1 MKLKIFRSTSFC
13 IFSLSDTLSALAIFI
28 FPPPIPNAPKA
39 RSYKIKMC
47 SNNAPIVAKIHGQ
60 FFFPLFKTTPSK
72 FSAKILPPLQRRGI
86 LHVLNFENNRRS
98 LRSRQKTFTKPFAPT
113 ELNLKTHN
121 FSTNLLF
128 LRNNS
133 LKTIFRIKLFS
144 PKFKFYPI
152 FSNFIL

>member
-98 LRSRQKTFTKPFAPT
+98 LRSRQKTFTKPVASR
-113 ELNLKTHN
+113 
-121 FSTNLLF
+121 FSGQA
-128 LRNNS
+128 LRS
-133 LKTIFRIKLFS
+133 STSKRTIFLQTFCS
-144 PKFKFYPI
+144 YGTFF
-152 FSNFIL
+152 